1 MSSTLFR
8 QALTISLRLTPLWSS
23 FAALHSADHITKKPL
38 TSKARWAVV
47 GYCVRIIGAQ
57 RRLHVRNMGGL
68 NNPVLAQ
75 EEPKEYGSNEEYSQ
89 QADDCDKRPIHR
101 RCHTNNIL

>member
-1 MSSTLFR
+1 MVSVHHGNGL
-8 QALTISLRLTPLWSS
+8 QVSLRLAPLWS
-23 FAALHSADHITKKPL
+23 FLVALRSADFITKKPL

-57 RRLHVRNMGGL
+57 RKLHARNVGGL

-89 QADDCDKRPIHR
+89 QDDDCDKCPIHR
-101 RCHTNNIL
+101 RCHSNNIL